1 MDANG
6 ASRRSSINLAYQRGD
21 FWRRLSDH
29 ERRFLARGFAMS
41 ESSAARSIKVP
52 GPDHPITIERNPRRV
67 VVRVSGQIVAD
78 SRAALDLR
86 ESSYPVVR
94 YIPRSD
100 VNMALLQ
107 RTENHTYCP
116 YKGDCSYFSIAAGG
130 ERSINAVWS
139 YESPYSAVASIK
151 DHLAFYPTRVDSI
164 EELD

>member
-1 MDANG
+1 M
-6 ASRRSSINLAYQRGD
+6 NLAFQRDD

-29 ERRFLARGFAMS
+29 ERRFFARGLAVS

-52 GPDHPITIERNPRRV
+52 GADHPITIERNPRRV
-67 VVRVSGQIVAD
+67 VVRVAGQIVAD

-107 RTENHTYCP
+107 RTEHHTYCP
-116 YKGDCSYFSIAAGG
+116 YKGDCSYFSIAPGG

-164 EELD
+164 EEID